1 MTRSDEP
8 FWAPARRS
16 AVNVTRLVR
25 HLGAIGWRLGSSAER
40 GKEKLLCQRLTL
52 D

>member
-1 MTRSDEP
+1 ML
-8 FWAPARRS
+8 A
-16 AVNVTRLVR
+16 R
-25 HLGAIGWRLGSSAER
+25 HLGAIGWRLGSSAVR